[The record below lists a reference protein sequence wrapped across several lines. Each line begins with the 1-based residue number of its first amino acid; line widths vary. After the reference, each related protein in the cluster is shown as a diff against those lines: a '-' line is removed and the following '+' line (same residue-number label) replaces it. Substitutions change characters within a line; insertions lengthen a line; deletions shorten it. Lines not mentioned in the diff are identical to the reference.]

1 MKLQNLL
8 IQAILLVFL
17 YNCTRHYDSG
27 KGDIIIKGTNIISM
41 TKNDIDF
48 NQSVLIRNGKIQK
61 IGDFEDFIIGDSTL
75 VLVGE
80 NQYLMPG
87 LVDMHVHL
95 ADSTS
100 VVEQLKMNIAAGVTQ
115 IRVMFSPY
123 LYPNFKKELN
133 LPIDIISPKIQF
145 GYLDFEN
152 TEFTKQELDTLL
164 PYLKNNNYD
173 FIKIFQ
179 LKDEI
184 SFENLMKA
192 AKKFGMGVCG
202 HYPSYIDSKKSKVI
216 DFKTLLES
224 GYKSIEHLGGYSA
237 IENKEKLKELIRL
250 TKVNNVYNC
259 PTLDFFN
266 TDLGLKY
273 PNEYIN
279 KLSYSQTP
287 NSIKKKWDEALKERE
302 KDTSRISL
310 ALVKKKYGHEY
321 KRKIEV
327 LKMLY
332 DSNCLLL
339 LGGDAG
345 GLYQPEGLNVYDE
358 MKHWQ
363 EAGIDIFTILKSATI
378 TPAKYFGE
386 ENRLGSVEVG
396 KDGTLIM
403 LSKNPL
409 DNIDNITTI
418 HTTIINNK
426 VFLKADLLKSIDPF
440 KTQKK
445 HS

>member
-1 MKLQNLL
+1 M
-8 IQAILLVFL
+8 
-17 YNCTRHYDSG
+17 
-27 KGDIIIKGTNIISM
+27 
-41 TKNDIDF
+41 
-48 NQSVLIRNGKIQK
+48 
-61 IGDFEDFIIGDSTL
+61 
-75 VLVGE
+75 
-80 NQYLMPG
+80 
-87 LVDMHVHL
+87 
-95 ADSTS
+95 
-100 VVEQLKMNIAAGVTQ
+100 
-115 IRVMFSPY
+115 
-123 LYPNFKKELN
+123 
-133 LPIDIISPKIQF
+133 
-145 GYLDFEN
+145 
-152 TEFTKQELDTLL
+152 
-164 PYLKNNNYD
+164 
-173 FIKIFQ
+173 
-179 LKDEI
+179 
-184 SFENLMKA
+184 
-192 AKKFGMGVCG
+192 
-202 HYPSYIDSKKSKVI
+202 
-216 DFKTLLES
+216 
-224 GYKSIEHLGGYSA
+224 
-237 IENKEKLKELIRL
+237 
-250 TKVNNVYNC
+250 
-259 PTLDFFN
+259 
-266 TDLGLKY
+266 
-273 PNEYIN
+273 
-279 KLSYSQTP
+279 SYSQTP